1 MPFDPT
7 KPVDDSLATAGEL
20 RGQLNALKGLTDD
33 LAAQANNFQVQLD
46 GLPSNDGMI
55 DWLTDRSARN
65 VDGIQ
70 PLTLTLSGPLTQA
83 QGQALLDKLNQ
94 LIAGL
99 HH

>member
-1 MPFDPT
+1 MAFDPN
-7 KPVDDSLATAGEL
+7 KPTANTLTDAAEM

-33 LAAQANNFQVQLD
+33 LAAQVSNFQVQLD

-55 DWLTDRSARN
+55 DWLTDNSARN
-65 VDGIQ
+65 VDAVQ

-94 LIAGL
+94 LIAAL